1 MNANPSGRVL
11 LVVMARWVPEW
22 RRHRCAQDVI
32 DHGLHKHH
40 RRPEMN
46 RKTGMNAGQILGM
59 TCGLQVVGL
68 DIAKLV
74 FQMHTVDMATGEIAN
89 VQIKRAKVLEHFA
102 NRAPCLIGMEAC
114 GGAHHWAR
122 ALQALGHTVRLLHAK
137 AVRPFVSGNKTDA
150 ADARAIWLA
159 VQQPGTKCVGVKSLA
174 QQATLTLHRQR
185 ELLMKMRTM
194 QTNALRGLLYE
205 FGAVFAKGTKVMLGE
220 VEAAL
225 EALSNKLPQ
234 MVADSL
240 REQVLRIKALGED
253 IAAIEKRLALQLR
266 QDADMRRIA
275 DIPGVGVLTATAA
288 IATMGDPRAFG
299 SARQFCAWLG
309 LVPKQWGTGG
319 KVRLQG
325 ISKRGDAYV
334 RTLLIHG
341 ARSVLMHAKEPG
353 PWLEQIK
360 ARRPANVV
368 VVAQAAKM
376 ARAIWAVTARQQE
389 YQRGYR
395 SVRPQAA

>member
-1 MNANPSGRVL
+1 MNGKPFGRVL
-11 LVVMARWVPEW
+11 AAAVAGWVPGW
-22 RRHRCAQDVI
+22 IRHRCAQGVI

-40 RRPEMN
+40 RGPKMN
-46 RKTGMNAGQILGM
+46 RKTGMSAGQIIG
-59 TCGLQVVGL
+59 TIDGRQVVGL

-74 FQMHTVDMATGEIAN
+74 FQMHTVDMTTGEIAN
-89 VQIKRAKVLEHFA
+89 VQIKRGKVLEHFA
-102 NRAPCLIGMEAC
+102 NRAPCVIGIEAC

-122 ALQALGHTVRLLHAK
+122 ELRALGHEVRLLHAK

-150 ADARAIWLA
+150 TDARAIWLA
-159 VQQPGTKCVGVKSLA
+159 VQQPGTKFVGVKSLD

-185 ELLMKMRTM
+185 ELLVKMRIM

-205 FGAVFAKGTKVMLGE
+205 FGAVFAKGTKTMLGE

-225 EALSNKLPQ
+225 DALSSRLPQ

-240 REQVLRIKALGED
+240 REQVQRIHKLAED

-266 QDADMRRIA
+266 QDADMRRVA
-275 DIPGVGVLTATAA
+275 EIPGVGVLTATAA
-288 IATMGDPRAFG
+288 IATMGDPRAFR
-299 SARQFCAWLG
+299 SAREFCAWLG

-334 RTLLIHG
+334 HTLLIHG
-341 ARSVLMHAKEPG
+341 ARAVLSHPKNTG

-368 VVAQAAKM
+368 IVAQAAKM
-376 ARAIWAVTARQQE
+376 ARTIWAVTARQQE

-395 SVRPQAA
+395 SVRPQSA